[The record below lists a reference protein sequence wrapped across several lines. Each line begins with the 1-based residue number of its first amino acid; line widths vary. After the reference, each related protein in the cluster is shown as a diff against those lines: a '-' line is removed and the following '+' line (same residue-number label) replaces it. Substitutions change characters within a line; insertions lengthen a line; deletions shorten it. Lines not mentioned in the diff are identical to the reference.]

1 VLTHHGHSVW
11 FDDQL
16 IKGRDVIA
24 DRPQDTRGQDS
35 GRPAA
40 LAVSRLR
47 RVVEEAHLAHD
58 LGTLAPVK
66 IKACKLPMGF
76 QRMDGN
82 LSSCFHPG
90 MAHRAAIRLICRSTR
105 RSSGS
110 AGRRKSTTM
119 AFGSTRRHGAGLAN
133 RCSAPLRWATPWPIS
148 GRSADAA
155 ARDGRC
161 YGASVTIIDR
171 SSVNCSGGIIS
182 AGNVRHFK
190 PIADLNCL
198 LLPLSFVPTV
208 PGRPS
213 AKWAAHFIWGLPSRF
228 SNHGGTASAGR
239 FSFICFI

>member
-1 VLTHHGHSVW
+1 VLTHHGYSVW

-16 IKGRDVIA
+16 IKGRDAVA

-35 GRPAA
+35 GRPVA

-110 AGRRKSTTM
+110 AGRPQIDDNGIREHEAAWRRFGKPLLS
-119 AFGSTRRHGAGLAN
+119 AFALGNPLADIGAIGRCRSAGWPLLRRLHDNHRPVFRELFG
-133 RCSAPLRWATPWPIS
+133 WHHIS
-148 GRSADAA
+148 GECQA
-155 ARDGRC
+155 
-161 YGASVTIIDR
+161 
-171 SSVNCSGGIIS
+171 
-182 AGNVRHFK
+182 
-190 PIADLNCL
+190 L
-198 LLPLSFVPTV
+198 
-208 PGRPS
+208 
-213 AKWAAHFIWGLPSRF
+213 
-228 SNHGGTASAGR
+228 
-239 FSFICFI
+239 